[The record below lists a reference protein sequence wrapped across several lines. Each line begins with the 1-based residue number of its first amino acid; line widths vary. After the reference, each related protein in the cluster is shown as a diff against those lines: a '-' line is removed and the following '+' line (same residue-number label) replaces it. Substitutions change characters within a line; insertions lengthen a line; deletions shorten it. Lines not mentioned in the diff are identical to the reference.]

1 MCNLFAKNLLSII
14 YITPLHRLI
23 VLEEESK
30 RLRNELSEEKA
41 RHKFDVDRVN
51 KDKEEELEEVH
62 KRYER
67 SLTTLVKN

>member
-1 MCNLFAKNLLSII
+1 MFISLN
-14 YITPLHRLI
+14 RLV

-41 RHKFDVDRVN
+41 RHKFDVDRGN

-67 SLTTLVKN
+67 ILTAFVKN